1 MSEGDG
7 AAEPRLTLA
16 ELAAVVKRLNRTSEF
31 GTAVREILTQVRR
44 ATRDARAT
52 ADAATSAPD
61 AASVDALFA
70 AVMRAGT
77 VLKTRHA
84 EGSAGWVQGRELFLE
99 ALDGGCFEGR
109 PSSNEDLTKLGAL
122 LELTADAADADPET
136 RPRDKLPSPPRAF
149 EGQLSGEVER
159 EFDRPARRGSA
170 PSDPDRDPTQPSA
183 EDLIA
188 MLERQ
193 AEALAAAAT
202 SGAMDEHIARA
213 NQSARRSAGS
223 DSIRAL
229 ERRSTAPLADSDLA
243 SLPERECPICRDDFE
258 AGQRVIKMPCS
269 RAHVFH
275 RECAAEW
282 LARDDSCPM
291 CRSALPVWLGRETQ
305 YA

>member
-7 AAEPRLTLA
+7 AAEHRLTLA

-31 GTAVREILTQVRR
+31 GTAVSEILTQVRR
-44 ATRDARAT
+44 ASRDAGAT
-52 ADAATSAPD
+52 ADAAF
-61 AASVDALFA
+61 VDALFA

-109 PSSNEDLTKLGAL
+109 PSSDEDLTKLGAL
-122 LELTADAADADPET
+122 LELTVDAADADPET
-136 RPRDKLPSPPRAF
+136 RPPDKLPSLPRTF

-159 EFDRPARRGSA
+159 EFDRPTRRGSA

-193 AEALAAAAT
+193 AEALAAATT
-202 SGAMDEHIARA
+202 SGAIDEDIVRA

>member
-7 AAEPRLTLA
+7 AAEHRLTLA

-31 GTAVREILTQVRR
+31 GTAVSEILTQVRR
-44 ATRDARAT
+44 ASRDAGAT
-52 ADAATSAPD
+52 ADAAF
-61 AASVDALFA
+61 VDALFV

-84 EGSAGWVQGRELFLE
+84 EGSAGWVQGRDLFLE

-109 PSSNEDLTKLGAL
+109 PSSDEDLTKLGAL
-122 LELTADAADADPET
+122 LELTVDAADADPET
-136 RPRDKLPSPPRAF
+136 RPPDKLPSLPRTF

-159 EFDRPARRGSA
+159 EFDRPTRRGSA

-193 AEALAAAAT
+193 AEALAAATT
-202 SGAMDEHIARA
+202 SGAIDEDIVRA

-229 ERRSTAPLADSDLA
+229 ERRSTAPLADSDLV

-258 AGQRVIKMPCS
+258 AGQRVNNKPS
-269 RAHVFH
+269 TRAHVFH
-275 RECAAEW
+275 RQCAAEW